1 MTLRIHLF
9 AHSLVS
15 DWSHG
20 SAHFLRG
27 LARSLM
33 QMGHRVRCH
42 EELGSWSLL
51 NLVRNEQERSI
62 DAIDQFRQQFRE
74 LDIHFY
80 ERQASLREYLKSEL
94 RHADAV
100 LIHEWNAP
108 ETVNAILALK
118 EELGFRAFLLDNHH
132 RAYTR
137 AGEMLKFHLH
147 LFDGILAGGE
157 ALRRIYADG
166 FGLRNVWTFHE
177 AADVDH
183 FVPHPAS
190 RRDHLVWIGNWGEQE
205 RTSELDEFLVQ
216 SAYHLSEQKFA
227 AYGVRY
233 PEEAIEWMRDAGID
247 FRGYLPNL
255 EVPEVYSRSALALN
269 LPRKQFA
276 NGLSGIPAPRMF
288 QALACGVA
296 VVSGPWQDSEGLF
309 RREDFVR
316 CETGVAMRN
325 EIQSLLQDDKARRQ
339 IAANGL
345 ETVRRRHTCR
355 HRAELLTEILH
366 TRRARAA

>member
-42 EELGSWSLL
+42 EELGSWSLV

-62 DAIDQFRQQFRE
+62 EAIDQFRQQFRE
-74 LDIHFY
+74 LDIHFF
-80 ERQASLREYLKSEL
+80 ERRPGFRDTLKAEL
-94 RHADAV
+94 RTADVV
-100 LIHEWNAP
+100 LIHEWNSP
-108 ETVNAILALK
+108 EAVNAILSLK
-118 EELGFRAFLLDNHH
+118 SELRFRAFLLDNHH
-132 RAYTR
+132 RAFTR
-137 AGEMLKFHLH
+137 AGELLKFHLH
-147 LFDGILAGGE
+147 LFDGVLAGGE

-166 FGLRNVWTFHE
+166 FGLRNVWTLHE

-183 FVPHPAS
+183 FFPRSSA
-190 RRDHLVWIGNWGEQE
+190 RRNHLVWIGNWGEQE

-216 SAYHLSEQKFA
+216 QARHLSDHKVV

-233 PEEAIEWMRDAGID
+233 PDEAVEWMRDSGVD

-255 EVPEVYSRSALALN
+255 EAPAAYAEAALALN
-269 LPRKQFA
+269 LPRRQFA

-288 QALACGVA
+288 QALACGA
-296 VVSGPWQDSEGLF
+296 TVVSGPWNDSEGLF
-309 RREDFVR
+309 RPEDFVR
-316 CETGVAMRN
+316 CHTGAQMQA
-325 EIQSLLQDDKARRQ
+325 EIAHLLKDERARRQ
-339 IAANGL
+339 IGANGL

-355 HRAELLTEILH
+355 HRAEQLTDLLAAD
-366 TRRARAA
+366 RAQAA

>member
-1 MTLRIHLF
+1 MKLRIHLF

-27 LARSLM
+27 LARALM

-42 EELGSWSLL
+42 EELGSWSLV

-74 LDIHFY
+74 LDIHFF
-80 ERQASLREYLKSEL
+80 ERKPGLREALKSEL
-94 RHADAV
+94 RNADVV

-108 ETVNAILALK
+108 EAVNTILSLK
-118 EELGFRAFLLDNHH
+118 QELRFRAFLLDNHH
-132 RAYTR
+132 RAFTR
-137 AGEMLKFHLH
+137 AGDMLKFHLH
-147 LFDGILAGGE
+147 LFDRVLAGGE

-166 FGLRNVWTFHE
+166 FGLPNVWTFHK

-183 FVPHPAS
+183 FFPRS
-190 RRDHLVWIGNWGEQE
+190 TIRRNQLVWIGNWGEQE

-216 SAYHLSEQKFA
+216 QARELPDPKVA

-233 PEEAIEWMRDAGID
+233 PEEAIEWMRDSGID

-255 EVPEVYSRSALALN
+255 EAPRIYSESALVLN
-269 LPRKQFA
+269 LHRRECG
-276 NGLSGIPAPRMF
+276 NGLSSIPASRMF
-288 QALACGVA
+288 EALACGST
-296 VVSGPWQDSEGLF
+296 VVSGPWDDAEHLF
-309 RREDFVR
+309 RPEDYVHCR
-316 CETGVAMRN
+316 NGDEMRAA
-325 EIQSLLQDDKARRQ
+325 IAQLLKDDKARQQ
-339 IAANGL
+339 IGACGL
-345 ETVRRRHTCR
+345 ETVRRNHTCR
-355 HRAELLTEILH
+355 HRAEQLTELLAH
-366 TRRARAA
+366 HRAHAA